1 MLLERGGVG
10 LNEDK
15 TALVFQILDQI
26 VPHLGV
32 FVQVMK
38 SCRDELFRESI
49 YLYVNALI
57 HYLMLIMCRGRV

>member
-1 MLLERGGVG
+1 MFTQYCLTASKYEAMLLERGGVG

-15 TALVFQILDQI
+15 TSLVFQILDQI

-38 SCRDELFRESI
+38 SCRDELFR
-49 YLYVNALI
+49 
-57 HYLMLIMCRGRV
+57 M